1 VFRSTADSRAAL
13 RSRITGRFEE
23 LIAPGKKILK
33 GKPRI
38 LAQTDRQLFS

>member
-1 VFRSTADSRAAL
+1 VAL

-23 LIAPGKKILK
+23 LIASGRKMLK

-38 LAQTDRQLFS
+38 LAQRDKQLFS